1 MAIPK
6 ETLDVIWQI
15 YYYVA
20 VFSTIIFAI
29 KLIIFTFVGGDTEVN
44 ADFNTE
50 TDTDTS
56 FGFISLQTILAFF
69 MGFGWMGYAMLKQF
83 GQGQIVSLLSA
94 VGIGLVFMIGTA
106 LLMFSV
112 KKLEKSVKKDKTTAI
127 GKIGKAYTNFDP
139 KGNGQ
144 IEIAV
149 NEQLTVADAVN
160 TTDETINAFDNVK
173 VIKVENDILYIEKT
187 DK

>member
-1 MAIPK
+1 MAVPK
-6 ETLDVIWQI
+6 ETLDIIWQI

-20 VFSTIIFAI
+20 VFATIIFVI
-29 KLIIFTFVGGDTEVN
+29 KLIIFTVVGGDTEVN

-69 MGFGWMGYAMLKQF
+69 MGFGWMGYAMLKQL

-94 VGIGLVFMIGTA
+94 IGVGLIFMFGTA
-106 LLMFSV
+106 FLMFSV
-112 KKLEKSVKKDKTTAI
+112 KKLEKNVKKDKSTAI
-127 GKIGKAYTNFDP
+127 GKIGKAYTNFEP
-139 KGNGQ
+139 KSNGQ
-144 IEIAV
+144 IEIAI
-149 NEQLTVADAVN
+149 NEQLTVADAIN
-160 TTDETINAFDNVK
+160 ATDEFINSFDNVK
-173 VIKVENDILYIEKT
+173 VIKVENDILYVEKS